1 MRWGRAKNSYG
12 NTTTTKL
19 IKKQGGFG
27 QDSVQSFQEKF
38 MKYSMVRPSCTISKT
53 NDDGISID
61 MLGRILIK
69 NVKKFPVTI
78 LQQAFFGV
86 KLLASQICKAF
97 AWKGQFS
104 LPSYFEFAT
113 GIQSS

>member
-61 MLGRILIK
+61 MLGRMWIK
-69 NVKKFPVTI
+69 NVKKFPMPI
-78 LQQAFFGV
+78 FQLAFFGV
-86 KLLASQICKAF
+86 KLPRFVEPLL
-97 AWKGQFS
+97 G
-104 LPSYFEFAT
+104 
-113 GIQSS
+113 